1 MDRKKLSLG
10 LTFGVILALYLVVI
24 FLVVKNYTTQF
35 WISLGFVMLA
45 YLFLAVGMFFVSAKS
60 RAGQVVGLPVDTLV
74 WMYFFVQVFMGTIFL
89 FFDWAFIAYF
99 LPQFVVAMLFLLVFI
114 PAVLSPNN
122 YKEEDSKEQPQQ
134 KEEE

>member
-10 LTFGVILALYLVVI
+10 LTLGVILALYLVVI

-45 YLFLAVGMFFVSAKS
+45 YLFLVVGMFFVSAKS

-122 YKEEDSKEQPQQ
+122 YKEDSKEQPQQ